1 MMYEALFIQLYV
13 SICCFFLCTD
23 LQSICQTHHS
33 KIQFFIYL
41 GCFVNVQWLSGYRLP
56 SPFCLPLGIPRP
68 ILSLSSGISRWLPNV
83 SSSARL
89 FAWANYHD
97 GYRFTL
103 SCYGSLDILA
113 PSHRYLMI
121 YNKLWRARHIGRP
134 VSRGHFYQNINNAFW
149 KMYRIE
155 HDVTKCM
162 QDITWRSL
170 PNLDSFQSL

>member
-68 ILSLSSGISRWLPNV
+68 IRSSSSGNSRWLPNV

-89 FAWANYHD
+89 LPWRIPVYTELLRISWH
-97 GYRFTL
+97 
-103 SCYGSLDILA
+103 LA

-134 VSRGHFYQNINNAFW
+134 VPRGHFWQNINNAFW
-149 KMYRIE
+149 K
-155 HDVTKCM
+155 
-162 QDITWRSL
+162 
-170 PNLDSFQSL
+170 

>member
-1 MMYEALFIQLYV
+1 ML
-13 SICCFFLCTD
+13 FFLMYWPT
-23 LQSICQTHHS
+23 
-33 KIQFFIYL
+33 IYL
-41 GCFVNVQWLSGYRLP
+41 SDAPQQNSVFHIPRLFCECPMVVWLP

-113 PSHRYLMI
+113 PSHRYLMT

-162 QDITWRSL
+162 IDKLDETCL
-170 PNLDSFQSL
+170 P